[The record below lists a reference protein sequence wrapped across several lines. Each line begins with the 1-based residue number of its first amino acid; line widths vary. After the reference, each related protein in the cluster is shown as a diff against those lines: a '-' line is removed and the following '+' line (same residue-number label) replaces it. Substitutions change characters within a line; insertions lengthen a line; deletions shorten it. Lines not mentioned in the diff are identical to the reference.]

1 VAWAA
6 PLVGRSDDLIR
17 LADVLAGR
25 SAERT
30 ALIVGD
36 AGIGKSRLLSEAAQ
50 HFASRGGTVLQ
61 GGCLPLTEA
70 LPLLP
75 IVEALRSLTRDGT
88 LLEEIFATQPAYV
101 RQEIARLLPELGASS
116 EDGELGPGE
125 GWRRERLF
133 TAVRVLLGAVADRDP
148 VALLVED
155 LHWADRTTLD
165 LLRFLIGSGVANTVP
180 VAVSCRGDEAVPNP
194 AAADWLAAVRSVP
207 SVVEVTLGPLG
218 PDESAEQVAA
228 LLGHQPTRAAVDA
241 LYRRTGGNPF
251 FTEQLIAAD
260 SATTEKGRSGMAAT
274 MPPGLA
280 ALLTARVRR
289 SSDAARQ
296 LLAVLAVAGRP
307 VDEATMI
314 AVSELGS
321 EAVEDA
327 LIELIEARLVTCDEQ
342 GMLRPRHQLLAEAVN
357 TDLLPS
363 RRHGL
368 HARFAATI
376 GASAGP
382 QVSAE
387 VAAHWAA
394 AGRVADELSWTATA
408 AEAAEAMYAF
418 EEAAQLW
425 ERVAQLW
432 DLVDERPP
440 GLRLPLVY
448 AHAID
453 DRYSSGDSA
462 RAYVLTEEALTRV
475 GDICDADELAVL
487 LYRAS
492 ISRKRDSLDAAL
504 RASEE
509 SVHLFAALPPS
520 HERARALGRCGVLLD
535 LAGRAAE
542 ATQVMSEGLAVARE
556 YGSRSDEAAALID
569 LSRHELSVGD
579 WERGIQL
586 LEQAS
591 PLAGDSTD
599 LEAVLW
605 FCVHETDTQ
614 LRTGQ
619 LPQAVVAGERALLRA
634 RSLGGAAWA
643 ETAILASNVAEALLE
658 MGQVRAAGQLL
669 DPMAHGD
676 PSRDTWAVHQVHARL
691 DLVRGHV
698 DDAWDRLAAV
708 TAIIPGNLAQR
719 LELDGDLVEV
729 AVWRRRPEDAVTRV
743 TQMLAEAADAPES
756 RDAGP
761 LLCASMRA
769 YADLAEHARA
779 RHDDNAVRAF
789 LDAGEQ
795 LVAQHRGL
803 WRDPF
808 ADHPG
813 VATAAAQYATW
824 RAEHARLNDA
834 EQADLWEAAA
844 NAWEALQRPHRN
856 AYALFRHANA
866 LLAQRQTTA
875 ATAVL
880 RRAATLA
887 GEMVPL
893 QGEITAL
900 ARRARIDLAPAI
912 PQPAP
917 SADVPYSLTDRELD
931 VLRLLA
937 RGRSNAQIGAALFMS
952 PKTASVHVTHIL
964 RKLGVTGR
972 VQAATLAERAG
983 ILDDV
988 EDTSD

>member
-1 VAWAA
+1 VAFAA

-17 LADVLAGR
+17 LAKVLGGR

-50 HFASRGGTVLQ
+50 EFAGAGGTVLQ
-61 GGCLPLTEA
+61 GSCLPLTEA

-75 IVEALRSLTRDGT
+75 IVEALRGLTRDGT
-88 LLEEIFATQPAYV
+88 VLEEIFAAQPAYL

-116 EDGELGPGE
+116 ETGEGGPGE

-133 TAVRVLLGAVADRDP
+133 TAVRALLGAVAAREP

-165 LLRFLIGSGVANTVP
+165 LLRFLIGGGGANPVP
-180 VAVSCRGDEAVPNP
+180 LAVTCRGDEAVPNP
-194 AAADWLAAVRSVP
+194 AAADWLAALRSVP
-207 SVVEVTLGPLG
+207 SVVEVTLGPLE
-218 PDESAEQVAA
+218 PEQSAEQVAA
-228 LLGHQPTRAAVDA
+228 LLGHQPARAVLDA

-260 SATTEKGRSGMAAT
+260 SASTGKGRSGMSAT

-289 SSDAARQ
+289 SSDVAVQ
-296 LLAVLAVAGRP
+296 VLAALTVAGRSL
-307 VDEATMI
+307 DETTLS

-321 EAVEDA
+321 ESVEGA
-327 LIELIEARLVTCDEQ
+327 LVELIEARLVTCDEQ
-342 GMLRPRHQLLAEAVN
+342 GMLRPRHQLLAEVVAA
-357 TDLLPS
+357 DLLPS
-363 RRHGL
+363 RRRGL
-368 HARFAATI
+368 HAKVAATL
-376 GASAGP
+376 GASAGS
-382 QVSAE
+382 QVAAE

-394 AGRVADELSWTATA
+394 AGRVAEELSWTATA
-408 AEAAEAMYAF
+408 AEAAEGMYAF
-418 EEAAQLW
+418 DEAAQFW

-432 DLVDERPP
+432 DLVDERPI

-448 AHAID
+448 VHAID
-453 DRYSSGDSA
+453 DRYSSGNSA
-462 RAYVLTEEALTRV
+462 AAYLLTEEALTRV
-475 GDICDADELAVL
+475 SEICSADELAPL
-487 LYRAS
+487 MHRAAK
-492 ISRKRDSLDAAL
+492 SRRRGSLDAAL

-535 LAGRAAE
+535 LAGRNAE

-556 YGSRSDEAAALID
+556 YGSRSAEAAALID

-586 LEQAS
+586 LEEAS
-591 PLAGDSTD
+591 SLMEDSSD
-599 LEAVLW
+599 LGAYLW
-605 FCVHETDTQ
+605 FCVHETDTL

-619 LPQAVVAGERALLRA
+619 LSQTVVVGERALNRA
-634 RSLGGAAWA
+634 RSLGGAARA

-658 MGQVRAAGQLL
+658 LGQIRAAGQLL
-669 DPMAHGD
+669 DPMAHGE
-676 PSRDTWAVHQVHARL
+676 PSRDSWAVHQVHARL
-691 DLVRGHV
+691 DLVRGHL
-698 DDAWDRLAAV
+698 DDAWARLAAV
-708 TAIIPGNLAQR
+708 SAIIPGNLAQR
-719 LELDGDLVEV
+719 LELEGDIVEL
-729 AVWRRRPEDAVTRV
+729 AAWRRRPEDAVTKV
-743 TQMLAEAADAPES
+743 TQMLAETADTPDS

-769 YADLAEHARA
+769 YADLAEGARA
-779 RHDDNAVRAF
+779 RHDDKALRAF
-789 LDAGEQ
+789 VDAGER

-803 WRDPF
+803 WHDPF
-808 ADHPG
+808 ADQPG
-813 VATAAAQYATW
+813 VATAGARYATW
-824 RAEHARLNDA
+824 RAERARLNDA
-834 EQADLWEAAA
+834 EQADLWEVAAS
-844 NAWEALQRPHRN
+844 AWEALQRPHRS
-856 AYALFRHANA
+856 AYALWRHADA
-866 LLAQRQTTA
+866 LLAQRRASA

-893 QGEITAL
+893 QVEITAL
-900 ARRARIDLAPAI
+900 ARRARIELAPASR
-912 PQPAP
+912 QPVP
-917 SADVPYSLTDRELD
+917 GDDLPYSLTGRELD

-964 RKLGVTGR
+964 RKLGVAGR

-983 ILDDV
+983 ILDEV